1 MKIRGGRICKEGIR
15 QLLVYRR
22 KRPEQMSGRKTI
34 RRGTRAGEAVA
45 ELFGAARVAPPRSQH
60 APLRELLI
68 DQRHLG

>member
-34 RRGTRAGEAVA
+34 RGGTRAGEAAA
-45 ELFGAARVAPPRSQH
+45 ELFGAPEVVPGAGAPPRSQH
-60 APLRELLI
+60 ASLPGVA
-68 DQRHLG
+68 D